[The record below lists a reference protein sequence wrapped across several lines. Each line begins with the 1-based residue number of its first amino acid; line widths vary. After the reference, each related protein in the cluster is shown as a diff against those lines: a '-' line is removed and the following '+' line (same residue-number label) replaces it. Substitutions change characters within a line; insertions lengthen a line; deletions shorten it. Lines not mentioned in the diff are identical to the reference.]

1 MKARHG
7 RCVPLSV
14 SQRAA
19 AFALTWMV
27 MAFGGCCGFGFSCS
41 LIAVLYSSA
50 SSLVRAASS

>member
-1 MKARHG
+1 M
-7 RCVPLSV
+7 PLSV